1 MKREKIRD
9 KVYGDLFISFINFRL
24 PDNYNPAKDSSEFY
38 LRAKVERREVTYPNE
53 NKFVFKRYTGNKG
66 LRLDHLLSIRYPP
79 LAIVVTQF
87 VSIGVL
93 EDKASFRFDQA
104 PPLNNHVSLQIT
116 DPSVQAQYDVGKS
129 IATETHR
136 LPNGFVNKRV
146 VFMAKFTGVGIA
158 CNIITLEDSNAQA
171 FTHKSFTFT
180 TIALSPPKDT
190 SFLIKFFG
198 LTEGDKLELLSKFLL
213 EEEYR
218 N

>member
-1 MKREKIRD
+1 
-9 KVYGDLFISFINFRL
+9 
-24 PDNYNPAKDSSEFY
+24 
-38 LRAKVERREVTYPNE
+38 
-53 NKFVFKRYTGNKG
+53 
-66 LRLDHLLSIRYPP
+66 
-79 LAIVVTQF
+79 
-87 VSIGVL
+87 
-93 EDKASFRFDQA
+93 
-104 PPLNNHVSLQIT
+104 
-116 DPSVQAQYDVGKS
+116 
-129 IATETHR
+129 
-136 LPNGFVNKRV
+136 
-146 VFMAKFTGVGIA
+146 MAKFTGVGIA